1 MIPLVLPATSEA
13 LRPFICR
20 VRDSAG
26 DVSDDADALVV
37 GRDMTEYML
46 SGRNGAFAVGRSGT
60 ESLDGDVLLVD
71 PESGRAERI
80 FRRGSRHNTLLVTER
95 CDQLCVMCSQPP
107 KKTHVDRF
115 SYFEEA
121 CLLCAEDS
129 LIGISGGEPTLY
141 KDELFRLIERTAEI
155 RPDVGFHILSNGQHF
170 TAGDIERLRQ
180 PAYRNVIWGIP
191 LYAAAPPL
199 HDEIV
204 GKTDAHA
211 RLLESFA
218 TLMRAGARVE
228 LRTVLLSPNVAGL
241 TELARFITRHLGFIE
256 CWSIMQLENIG
267 FAKNRWSNLYVD
279 HRTHF
284 GEVATAIDTAQMR
297 HVPVR
302 LFNFPR
308 CTVPAHYRDLAP
320 ASISDWKRKYAPAC
334 DTCRE
339 QDACAGF
346 FEWHPDADLGMVSPL

>member
-13 LRPFICR
+13 RRPFICR
-20 VRDSAG
+20 VRDVAE
-26 DVSDDADALVV
+26 DMSDDADALVV
-37 GRDMTEYML
+37 GSDAAEYML
-46 SGRNGAFAVGRSGT
+46 SGRDGAFAVGRAGAD
-60 ESLDGDVLLVD
+60 SLVGDILLVD
-71 PESGRAERI
+71 PENGRAERI
-80 FRRGSRHNTLLVTER
+80 FRHGSRHNTLLVTER

-121 CLLCAEDS
+121 CLLTPEDS

-141 KDELFRLIERTAEI
+141 KDDLFRLIERTADA
-155 RPDVGFHILSNGQHF
+155 RPDVGFHILSNAQHF
-170 TAGDIERLRQ
+170 TDDDIERLRQ

-191 LYAAAPPL
+191 LYAANAPL

-204 GKTDAHA
+204 GKAGAYA
-211 RLLESFA
+211 RLLDSFA
-218 TLMRAGARVE
+218 ALMRAGARVE

-241 TELARFITRHLGFIE
+241 PVLARFVTRNLGFIE

-279 HRTHF
+279 HREHF
-284 GEVATAIDTAQMR
+284 REIASAIDAAQMR
-297 HVPVR
+297 HIPVR

-339 QDACAGF
+339 REACAGF
-346 FEWHPDADLGMVSPL
+346 FEWHPDADLGGVSPL